1 MNESGLP
8 RTATSALERAVKHY
22 NAHRYEQALAELQA
36 GRAEAGGRADAAGVA
51 PGESSPEN
59 DYYEGLALTQLGRH
73 EEALLCLEKV
83 VASHFSFLHIIQA
96 RMVLGYIYS
105 VTGRYRLAE
114 IEFTKVNELG
124 LQSSQAFAALGYAL
138 YAQRKVPEGVEALKK
153 ALELDPKNSNALN
166 SLGFIYA
173 EEQVDLG
180 KALTLCRQAV
190 EISPR
195 NAAYLDSLG
204 WAYFRLGDFVE
215 ARATF
220 RRALDLSP
228 GNREIAGHMRACM
241 ERLKDVGQEPASR
254 TR

>member
-1 MNESGLP
+1 MRSSQGA
-8 RTATSALERAVKHY
+8 R
-22 NAHRYEQALAELQA
+22 
-36 GRAEAGGRADAAGVA
+36 GGAEADST
-51 PGESSPEN
+51 PES
-59 DYYEGLALTQLGRH
+59 DYYEGLILTQLGRH

-83 VASHFSFLHIIQA
+83 VASHFSFLHIMQA

-124 LQSSQAFAALGYAL
+124 LQSSQAFAALGYAY
-138 YAQRKVPEGVEALKK
+138 YAQRKVPESIDMLKK
-153 ALELDPKNSNALN
+153 ALELEPKNSNALN

-204 WAYFRLGDFVE
+204 WAYYRLGDYGE

-220 RRALDLSP
+220 RRALDLAP
-228 GNREIAGHMRACM
+228 GNREIAGHMRSCM
-241 ERLKDVGQEPASR
+241 DRLKELGPEAAPR
-254 TR
+254 GR